1 MCVLY
6 EMTVVTHMQV
16 YNVHQKVNQFNYFC
30 IFIFFFVVVFA
41 HDEINN
47 STNTILKNK

>member
-16 YNVHQKVNQFNYFC
+16 YNVQKKVNQFNYFC
-30 IFIFFFVVVFA
+30 IFIVFFCSFC
-41 HDEINN
+41 
-47 STNTILKNK
+47 T